1 MIQNTLANTVNKAAY
16 GKDMAII
23 RSHYKVTRGSGEG
36 SSRGSL
42 KNLGGTPKNIK
53 AIRVPWEAQGYLMPV
68 PLLYPS
74 DVHALP
80 APMFVLSH
88 VLLLSVPWLPLLSS
102 ILYDAIDVDVA
113 PCSNPIHQKQLQ
125 SDYYQAHVVLG

>member
-1 MIQNTLANTVNKAAY
+1 
-16 GKDMAII
+16 
-23 RSHYKVTRGSGEG
+23 
-36 SSRGSL
+36 
-42 KNLGGTPKNIK
+42 
-53 AIRVPWEAQGYLMPV
+53 MPV

-80 APMFVLSH
+80 AAMFVLSH
-88 VLLLSVPWLPLLSS
+88 VLLPSVPWLPLSSS
-102 ILYDAIDVDVA
+102 ILCDAIDVDVA

>member
-1 MIQNTLANTVNKAAY
+1 
-16 GKDMAII
+16 MAI
-23 RSHYKVTRGSGEG
+23 RSHYKVTRGSSEG
-36 SSRGSL
+36 SSWGSL

-53 AIRVPWEAQGYLMPV
+53 AIRIPWEAQGYLMPV

-102 ILYDAIDVDVA
+102 ILCDAIDVDVA
-113 PCSNPIHQKQLQ
+113 PCSNPIHPKQLITRL
-125 SDYYQAHVVLG
+125 SFPGTLCTGLVSG